1 MANFN
6 ITTILS
12 YSLKKEYVGT
22 MNYRN
27 VVTIV
32 VETIHKTD
40 STTAY
45 DSTLTIP
52 NDYSYAEVY
61 KKSASPISLNGNG
74 FGLGRVI
81 SISEPRSVNFD
92 ENGLKFWKR
101 NITIELYEAGDNTNT
116 PNDAANTFYARLK
129 QNLFDSRIKEI
140 SENFSFTD
148 NENGD
153 LGYTHTVSVSCDD
166 LVIAGSP
173 NSNTQTGVY
182 LARQKAQSLIE
193 SEVDFGYLG
202 SLANLYGKA
211 GKKTFSTDVDVIN
224 GTVTITKTFTSFLVK
239 YPATYSFAVQDDG
252 SINISESITF
262 KNKDLATRVDLI
274 GGIVSILDNVKANAF
289 ARCQGYFNIY
299 KLFITK
305 GENVDSLS
313 ASSISLFS
321 VNRTF
326 NEESQEYVQ
335 QISFSNARN
344 LRNTYTIEIDQ
355 SISCDNKGIFTVT
368 ENANFISKSKKQNGT
383 NLPFLTPVSGISYVK
398 NTLKAEQEQS
408 IIRAIKLYNKHNKS
422 TISENPSVT
431 PLKLISCNRSAS
443 SNGKKFGYS
452 VSFSNDPSFIR
463 DGVINTIN
471 SKLNATIPKKI
482 VKTYI
487 VPGYLNNKNIF
498 SQENDQSSPG
508 TLSVNQSVTL
518 KRNESNKTPNLVN
531 RPTYAINSVY
541 NRCLL
546 TLYNRLS
553 NFGLGDPT
561 KNIINSVSFSYNSSR
576 KLEMSASINYFV
588 AANKFGPNQ
597 TLYTI

>member
-1 MANFN
+1 
-6 ITTILS
+6 
-12 YSLKKEYVGT
+12 

-40 STTAY
+40 SQNAY
-45 DSTLTIP
+45 DNVLTNP

-101 NITIELYEAGDNTNT
+101 NITIELYEVGDNTNT
-116 PNDAANTFYARLK
+116 PNDTANTFYARLK

-153 LGYTHTVSVSCDD
+153 LGYTHTVSVSCDN
-166 LVIAGSP
+166 LIVAGSP
-173 NSNTQTGVY
+173 NNNTQTGVY

-239 YPATYSFAVQDDG
+239 YPATYSFSVQDDG

-274 GGIVSILDNVKANAF
+274 GGIKSILDNVKDGAF
-289 ARCQGYFNIY
+289 TRCQGYFNVY

-355 SISCDNKGIFTVT
+355 SISCDNKGIFTIT

-383 NLPFLTPVSGISYVK
+383 DLPFLTPVSGVSYVK
-398 NTLKAEQEQS
+398 NTLQAEQEQS

-422 TISENPSVT
+422 NISENPNIT

-463 DGVINTIN
+463 DGIINTIN
-471 SKLNATIPKKI
+471 SKLNATVPKKI

-487 VPGYLNNKNIF
+487 VPGYLNSKNIF

-518 KRNESNKTPNLVN
+518 KRNENNKTPNLVN
-531 RPTYAINSVY
+531 RPTSAINSVY